1 MPFLLIPNEVKTT
14 EAVIWAGIIN
24 EPDDTAALRLF
35 CNGLDTPIPPFWS
48 TYTTGSGAN
57 TIRYMFFTVNQ
68 LEPRTNYIFE
78 LFRGDELLTTC
89 TTKTLPAELPFLGD
103 QPFTVLL
110 SSCFCSS
117 RPESAALGST
127 FLRLQMQ
134 DKPDVKFLCG
144 DQVYLDDPA
153 LHFTFHTHSRNE
165 LEDMLFANYAR
176 TWTQSGFS
184 TGNLQFLKD
193 GANYFT
199 SDDHEFWN
207 NAPNAATLIPDTFS
221 QGGRDDWWAIASNL
235 LRIFQ
240 TDKSVTTFDVGPL
253 SFFIADTR
261 VKRGPG
267 TNDFMSADD
276 RNALEAWVAG
286 LQGVGVVVI
295 GQPIFSTKAGFFA
308 SRFADKNLPNY
319 KQYEDVA
326 RILSRTQRSIIVL
339 TGDVHYGRVAS
350 CSLGPNVSIYEIISS
365 PTALVNPA
373 VGGKWDAPPGNFPA
387 FGISGVVNRPITAN
401 PDYRPSKNHFL
412 TLAFFRD
419 GASVSVRLKS
429 FEISANGQAP
439 PPQEIAKLD
448 FLLGA

>member
-1 MPFLLIPNEVKTT
+1 MPFLLIPNEVETDK
-14 EAVIWAGIIN
+14 ALIWVGVIN
-24 EPDDTAALRLF
+24 EPDDPAGLLLF
-35 CNGLDTPIPPFWS
+35 ANGFDTPMPPNWN

-57 TIRYMFFTVNQ
+57 TIKYQFFYVGSLQ
-68 LEPRTNYIFE
+68 PRTDYIFE
-78 LFRGDELLTTC
+78 LFRGNELLATC
-89 TTKTLPAELPFLGD
+89 KTRTLPAELPFLGD

-127 FLRLQMQ
+127 YLRLQMP

-153 LHFTFHTHSRNE
+153 LHFTFNTHSRNE

-184 TGNLQFLKD
+184 SGNQEYLKD

-207 NAPNAATLIPDTFS
+207 NAPNTATLIPDTFS
-221 QGGRDDWWAIASNL
+221 QGGRDDWWAIASHL
-235 LRIFQ
+235 LRVFQ
-240 TDKSVTTFDVGPL
+240 TSKSVTTFNVGPL
-253 SFFIADTR
+253 SFFLADTR
-261 VKRGPG
+261 VNRGPG
-267 TNDFMSADD
+267 TNDFMSAGD
-276 RNALEAWVAG
+276 RNALEAWVNG

-295 GQPIFSTKAGFFA
+295 GQPVFSTKAGFFA

-350 CSLGPNVSIYEIISS
+350 CSLGPNVSIHEIISS

-387 FGISGVVNRPITAN
+387 FAVSGVVSRTITAN
-401 PDYRPSKNHFL
+401 QEYRLAKNHFL
-412 TLAFFRD
+412 TLGFFRD
-419 GASVSVRLKS
+419 GASISVRLKA
-429 FEISANGQAP
+429 FEISGNGQAP
-439 PPQEIAKLD
+439 APQEIAKLD